1 MKNDPIETALA
12 RLDEIDPLDPAGRAD
27 LSKALSAKF
36 NLVIAKAARIAGEA
50 CVTQVK
56 DDLAAAFQ
64 RLLPRGAAA
73 DKRCAALT
81 AIARALYALDYDDPE
96 LYRAGMKH
104 FQLEASF
111 GPPVDTAADLRAV
124 CAMGLVNTR
133 DPDKLR
139 ALVDMLTDPEWRARA
154 GAVRALAVE
163 GSDAAALLLRLKALT
178 GDKETEVTADC
189 FAGLLDVEGGVALPL
204 IQQFS
209 QSRNEAISEAAIL
222 SLGASRRPE
231 AIEWLKTR
239 FHEVAGAH
247 ARKSIL
253 LALASSRTEP
263 AIEFLLEIIRNGSEQ
278 TSKASAAVMEIHRD
292 EQLRE
297 QLAEALK
304 ARTRSV

>member
-111 GPPVDTAADLRAV
+111 GPPVDTAADL
-124 CAMGLVNTR
+124 
-133 DPDKLR
+133 
-139 ALVDMLTDPEWRARA
+139 
-154 GAVRALAVE
+154 
-163 GSDAAALLLRLKALT
+163 
-178 GDKETEVTADC
+178 
-189 FAGLLDVEGGVALPL
+189 
-204 IQQFS
+204 
-209 QSRNEAISEAAIL
+209 
-222 SLGASRRPE
+222 
-231 AIEWLKTR
+231 
-239 FHEVAGAH
+239 
-247 ARKSIL
+247 
-253 LALASSRTEP
+253 
-263 AIEFLLEIIRNGSEQ
+263 
-278 TSKASAAVMEIHRD
+278 
-292 EQLRE
+292 
-297 QLAEALK
+297 
-304 ARTRSV
+304 